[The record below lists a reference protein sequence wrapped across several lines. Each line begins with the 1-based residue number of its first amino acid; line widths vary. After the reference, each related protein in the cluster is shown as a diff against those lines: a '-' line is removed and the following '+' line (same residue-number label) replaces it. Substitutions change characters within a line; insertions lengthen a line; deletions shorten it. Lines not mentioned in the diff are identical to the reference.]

1 MKIFITGA
9 GGFIGGTVARRL
21 LMAGHNIRGLVR
33 DRDKAGQLEALGI
46 APVLGSL
53 EDYDL
58 LVGEAQRADG
68 AINTANSDNL
78 PAVEALIE
86 GLRGS
91 GKPLLHTSGSSVI
104 GDDARGNRLSE
115 NIFDEDTP
123 FIVDPAKRPR
133 RDIDL
138 RVLAA
143 AKEGIRAI
151 VLCPGNIYG
160 SGSGLNP
167 RSVQIPFLVDQ
178 ARESSLVHI
187 VGQGVNRWS
196 NVHIEDVAE
205 LYSLALQKAPPG
217 AFYFVENGEASFA
230 EIGDAIARRLKFG
243 PVQHWTAEDA
253 AERWGKLHAYYTF
266 GSNSRVRAKR
276 ARAELGWA
284 PRHTS
289 VLTWIEK
296 EMPL

>member
-9 GGFIGGTVARRL
+9 SGFIGGTVARRL
-21 LMAGHNIRGLVR
+21 LRAGHSIRGLVR
-33 DRDKAGQLEALGI
+33 GEDKAGQLEALGI
-46 APVLGSL
+46 EPVLGSL

-115 NIFDEDTP
+115 SIFDEDTP
-123 FIVDPAKRPR
+123 FIVDSAKRPR

-143 AKEGIRAI
+143 AKEGMRAV
-151 VLCPGNIYG
+151 VLCP
-160 SGSGLNP
+160 NP

-178 ARESSLVHI
+178 SLETSVVHI

-243 PVQHWTAEDA
+243 PVQHWTAEEA

-276 ARAELGWA
+276 ARKELGWA

-289 VLTWIEK
+289 VLTWIER

>member
-1 MKIFITGA
+1 MKIFLTGA
-9 GGFIGGTVARRL
+9 SGFIGGTVARRL
-21 LMAGHNIRGLVR
+21 LRAGHSIRGLVR
-33 DRDKAGQLEALGI
+33 GGDKAGQLEALGI
-46 APVLGSL
+46 EPVLGSL

-58 LVGEAQRADG
+58 LVGGAQRADG

-115 NIFDEDTP
+115 SIFDEDTP
-123 FIVDPAKRPR
+123 FIVDSAKRPR

-143 AKEGIRAI
+143 AKEGIRAV
-151 VLCPGNIYG
+151 VLCPSTIYG

-178 ARESSLVHI
+178 ALETSVVHI

-243 PVQHWTAEDA
+243 PVQYWTAEEA
-253 AERWGKLHAYYTF
+253 AKRWGKLHAYYTF

-276 ARAELGWA
+276 ARKELGWA

-289 VLTWIEK
+289 VLTWIER

>member
-1 MKIFITGA
+1 MRIFMTGA
-9 GGFIGGTVARRL
+9 GGFIGGTVARHL
-21 LMAGHNIRGLVR
+21 LTAGHSLRGLVR
-33 DRDKAGQLEALGI
+33 GADKAGQLEALGI
-46 APVLGSL
+46 EPVLGSL
-53 EDYDL
+53 DDHDL
-58 LVGEAQRADG
+58 LAREAQSAEG
-68 AINTANSDNL
+68 AINAANSDDR
-78 PAVEALIE
+78 PAIEALIK

-115 NIFDEDTP
+115 TIFDEDTP
-123 FIVDPAKRPR
+123 FIVDSSKQPR

-138 RVLAA
+138 RVLGA
-143 AKEGIRAI
+143 AKEGIRAV
-151 VLCPGNIYG
+151 VLCPSMIYG

-167 RSVQIPFLVDQ
+167 RSAQIPFLVDQ
-178 ARESSLVHI
+178 AREAGAVRI

-205 LYSLALQKAPPG
+205 LYALALQKAPAG

-243 PVQHWTAEDA
+243 PAQHLSADEA
-253 AERWGKLHAYYTF
+253 AERWGKLRAYFTF

-276 ARAELGWA
+276 ARKELGWA

-289 VLTWIEK
+289 VLAWIEK

>member
-9 GGFIGGTVARRL
+9 SGFIGGTVARRL
-21 LMAGHNIRGLVR
+21 LRAGHRIRGLVR
-33 DRDKAGQLEALGI
+33 GGDKARKLEALGI
-46 APVLGSL
+46 EPVLGSL

-58 LVGEAQRADG
+58 LAREAQSADG
-68 AINTANSDNL
+68 AINTADSDNL

-115 NIFDEDTP
+115 SIFDEDTP
-123 FIVDPAKRPR
+123 FIVDPVKQPR

-138 RVLAA
+138 RVLGAA
-143 AKEGIRAI
+143 EEGIRAV
-151 VLCPGNIYG
+151 VLCPSNIFG
-160 SGSGLNP
+160 SGTGLNP

-178 ARESSLVHI
+178 AREACAVHI

-196 NVHIEDVAE
+196 NVHIEDVAQ
-205 LYSLALQKAPPG
+205 LYSLVLQNAPPG
-217 AFYFVENGEASFA
+217 AFYFIESGEASFA
-230 EIGDAIARRLKFG
+230 EIGDAIARRLKLG
-243 PVQHWTAEDA
+243 PVQHWTAEEA
-253 AERWGKLHAYYTF
+253 TERWGRLHAYYTF
-266 GSNSRVRAKR
+266 GSNSRVRARR
-276 ARAELGWA
+276 ARKELKWT

-296 EMPL
+296 EMLL

>member
-1 MKIFITGA
+1 MKLFITGA
-9 GGFIGGTVARRL
+9 TGFIGGTVARRL
-21 LMAGHNIRGLVR
+21 ISAGHSIRGLVR
-33 DRDKAGQLEALGI
+33 GDNKARQLEALGME
-46 APVLGSL
+46 PVLGSL

-58 LVGEAQRADG
+58 LAREAQSADG
-68 AINTANSDNL
+68 TINTANSDDL
-78 PAVEALIE
+78 LAVEALIE

-115 NIFDEDTP
+115 SIFDEDTP
-123 FIVDPAKRPR
+123 FIVDPVKQPR

-138 RVLAA
+138 RVLGAA
-143 AKEGIRAI
+143 EEGIRAV
-151 VLCPGNIYG
+151 VLCPSNIYG
-160 SGSGLNP
+160 SGTGLNP

-178 ARESSLVHI
+178 AREACAVHI

-196 NVHIEDVAE
+196 NVHIEDVAQ
-205 LYSLALQKAPPG
+205 LYSLVLQNAPPG
-217 AFYFVENGEASFA
+217 AFYFIESGEASFA
-230 EIGDAIARRLKFG
+230 EIGDAIARRLKLG
-243 PVQHWTAEDA
+243 PVRHWTVEEATKH
-253 AERWGKLHAYYTF
+253 WGKLHAYYTF

-276 ARAELGWA
+276 ARKELKWT